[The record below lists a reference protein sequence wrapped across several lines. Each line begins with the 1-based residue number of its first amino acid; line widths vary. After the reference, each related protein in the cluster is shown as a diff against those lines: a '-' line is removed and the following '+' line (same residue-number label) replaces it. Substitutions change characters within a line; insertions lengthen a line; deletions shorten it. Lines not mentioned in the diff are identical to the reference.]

1 MESEILVESFVYQ
14 EGTFY
19 ILLVPSIQKEPIAKA
34 KTQLEVMRK
43 AINLLRKNHKD
54 KIIELSNM
62 KINTI
67 VKYEIPKNSTL
78 FPLPIKVGQRVK
90 NFKRFTSSMKE
101 ELLEKIEEYTKNKKI
116 KKSDFFSQASLE
128 YMENHPTFDEG

>member
-90 NFKRFTSSMKE
+90 NFKRFTSSMVSRGQVNV
-101 ELLEKIEEYTKNKKI
+101 ITKSSIPLN
-116 KKSDFFSQASLE
+116 
-128 YMENHPTFDEG
+128 NPTNRRLCHL